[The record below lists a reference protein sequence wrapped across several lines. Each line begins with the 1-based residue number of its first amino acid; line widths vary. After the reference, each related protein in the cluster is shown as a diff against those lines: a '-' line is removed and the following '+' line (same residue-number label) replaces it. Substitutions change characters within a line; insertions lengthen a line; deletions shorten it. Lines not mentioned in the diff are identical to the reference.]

1 MLVVPVIVVRLVLP
15 PGLLVP
21 GVDFTGNGITRSV
34 RVARL
39 GCWEVVPTATATGRL
54 PVLMTAVPA
63 VLNLLRRN
71 LPADVRIIPLPA
83 VLPCDLVGRR
93 RVVPMLLRPE
103 ARSLVATIPTVDAI
117 ALLRPLAATVS
128 PSLVSV
134 VVRRVPPR
142 QRRILAAHCG
152 PTVASPAALV
162 VAAPRV
168 VGEGRVAEPGHG
180 VLGVD
185 VAESVG
191 GGMVK
196 REQAPIPE

>member
-1 MLVVPVIVVRLVLP
+1 MVPVVGVQLVLP
-15 PGLLVP
+15 PGLVVP

-71 LPADVRIIPLPA
+71 LPADVRIIPFPA
-83 VLPCDLVGRR
+83 VLPCD
-93 RVVPMLLRPE
+93 LRPE

-142 QRRILAAHCG
+142 RRRILAAHCG

-168 VGEGRVAEPGHG
+168 VGEGRVVEPGHG